1 MVKLYSIGEEIAN
14 SITHGVGALLS
25 IAALVLLIVFSAIYG
40 TALHVVASTIY
51 GGTLVILYTMSTLY
65 HAITNETAKKV
76 LRILDHSSVYLLI
89 AGTYTPFTLLV
100 LTKSSMAL
108 GITLCSVVWGLAI
121 LGIIFSVFF
130 TGKMK
135 IFTTIMYVLL
145 GWFIIF
151 VFPTLLSVMK
161 DSGAMPGIYLLVAGG
176 LAYTV
181 GAVFYIIKK
190 RYFHSIWH
198 GFVLLGSILH
208 FFAVLLYVI

>member
-1 MVKLYSIGEEIAN
+1 MKLYSIGEEIAN

-40 TALHVVASTIY
+40 TPLHIIASIIY
-51 GGTLVILYTMSTLY
+51 GTTLVILYTMSTLY
-65 HAITNETAKKV
+65 HAITNEKAKKV

-100 LTKSSMAL
+100 LTKSSLAL
-108 GITLCSVVWGLAI
+108 GITICCVVWALAI

-151 VFPTLLSVMK
+151 VFPSLYHVMK
-161 DSGAMPGIYLLVAGG
+161 DLDAMPGIYLLIAGG
-176 LAYTV
+176 ICYTV
-181 GAVFYIIKK
+181 GAIFYIIKK